1 MDEPPWEMEQ
11 EAQINCLHGSLA
23 CSTCQARSPQQP
35 IHDVPEIH
43 KGIFF
48 LLSSAGPN
56 VLKYLSGTK
65 SETLLGRGGKEHWI
79 LVMQKDAKRIA
90 PLPVPK

>member
-1 MDEPPWEMEQ
+1 MDESPWEMGQ
-11 EAQINCLHGSLA
+11 EAQINRLYGSLA
-23 CSTCQARSPQQP
+23 CSTCRARSPQKP
-35 IHDVPEIH
+35 IHNVPEIY

-48 LLSSAGPN
+48 LLPSAGPN

-65 SETLLGRGGKEHWI
+65 SETLLGRGGKKHWT
-79 LVMQKDAKRIA
+79 LVVQKDAKRIA